1 MPEPDDNLRKVA
13 IAIAAHPDD
22 IEFMM
27 AGTLLLLNEAGW
39 ETHYLNISSGNCG
52 SISLD
57 STQTEAKRLE
67 EAQNAATILGAKFHS
82 PFSRDLEIFYDSLHL
97 RKLASVIRLVNPTI
111 VLTHSP
117 QDYME
122 DHTNTSRLAVTA
134 AFSRGMPNFDV
145 SPPLKPIKNEIA
157 LYHAMPH
164 GLMDGMR
171 QTVKPDLLI
180 NTTSVFKFKKQ
191 ALAAH
196 QSQKEW
202 LDISQGMNS
211 YLESMESIS
220 RNLGKAA
227 GSTHAE
233 GWRRHSHLGFSSCE
247 IDPLSK
253 ALGLTT
259 G

>member
-1 MPEPDDNLRKVA
+1 
-13 IAIAAHPDD
+13 
-22 IEFMM
+22 
-27 AGTLLLLNEAGW
+27 
-39 ETHYLNISSGNCG
+39 
-52 SISLD
+52 
-57 STQTEAKRLE
+57 
-67 EAQNAATILGAKFHS
+67 
-82 PFSRDLEIFYDSLHL
+82 
-97 RKLASVIRLVNPTI
+97 
-111 VLTHSP
+111 
-117 QDYME
+117 
-122 DHTNTSRLAVTA
+122 
-134 AFSRGMPNFDV
+134 
-145 SPPLKPIKNEIA
+145 
-157 LYHAMPH
+157 MPH

-180 NTTSVFKFKKQ
+180 NTTSVFKSKKQ

-227 GSTHAE
+227 GCTHAE